1 MDPAWLAYYQSMSY
15 YSMMQAGMT
24 GATSSGTGTSTT
36 PTATD
41 STASNNGSSTTPGL
55 QISFFLLSPSISI
68 LRFFPAASATAGQP
82 DYSQQWIEYY
92 RSVGQNDMA
101 DQLAKQMK
109 EVSCQSICDLF
120 HRAH

>member
-55 QISFFLLSPSISI
+55 QISFFFSLHLSIFSV
-68 LRFFPAASATAGQP
+68 F
-82 DYSQQWIEYY
+82 SQQLVQQPVNLITANSGLNIIDRLDRTIWPIN
-92 RSVGQNDMA
+92 SPN
-101 DQLAKQMK
+101 K
-109 EVSCQSICDLF
+109 
-120 HRAH
+120 